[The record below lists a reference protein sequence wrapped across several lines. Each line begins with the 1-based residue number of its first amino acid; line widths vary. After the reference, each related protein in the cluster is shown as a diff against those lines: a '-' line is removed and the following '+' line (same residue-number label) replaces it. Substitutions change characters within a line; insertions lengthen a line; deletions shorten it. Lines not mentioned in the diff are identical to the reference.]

1 MVHKKSWPIFLG
13 LLVLS
18 FAATPNSVMAQTDKT
33 DKTDKTE
40 ESDEVAKRLVAAR
53 KISAA
58 SGKPIMAIVSNLDT
72 T

>member
-1 MVHKKSWPIFLG
+1 MIHKNSWPIFLG

-18 FAATPNSVMAQTDKT
+18 FATTPNVVMAQKGETG
-33 DKTDKTE
+33 
-40 ESDEVAKRLVAAR
+40 ESDEVAQRLAAAR

-58 SGKPIMAIVSNLDT
+58 SGKPIMAIVSDMDT

>member
-1 MVHKKSWPIFLG
+1 MRYSKLFTSE
-13 LLVLS
+13 
-18 FAATPNSVMAQTDKT
+18 
-33 DKTDKTE
+33 TDKTE
-40 ESDEVAKRLVAAR
+40 GSDEVARRLVAAR